1 MKIRQAY
8 ITISWIPLASLIA
21 ILLYLKR
28 FDGWG
33 SWGAAA
39 LFLPVILISGIMG
52 IIGII
57 LFIFQWRRGRRDIL
71 LIMASF
77 LSGSVSFYYIFTG
90 FQ

>member
-8 ITISWIPLASLIA
+8 LAISWIPLASLIV

-57 LFIFQWRRGRRDIL
+57 LFIFQWQRGCRDFRL
-71 LIMASF
+71 MLATF
-77 LSGSVSFYYIFTG
+77 LSGSVSFYYIITG